1 MPHELSLTA
10 LYQFLSDA
18 FDGGRPYEVTAL
30 GEGTA
35 TVVLPAEQV
44 MTRPGGTVSGPT
56 LMMMADAAAYAVV
69 LAHIGPVA
77 LAVTSSLTINF
88 LRKPEPVGV
97 VADATLLKLGRKL
110 AVVDVR
116 LRSDGSAALVASATV
131 TYAIPTGRSTP
142 ATAS

>member
-1 MPHELSLTA
+1 MAHELSLSS
-10 LYQFLSDA
+10 LNQFLSDA

-35 TVVLPAEQV
+35 SVELPADQV
-44 MTRPGGTVSGPT
+44 AIRPGGTVSGPT
-56 LMMMADAAAYAVV
+56 LMMVADAAAYAVV

-88 LRKPEPVGV
+88 LRKPEPVGII
-97 VADATLLKLGRKL
+97 ADATLLKLGRKL

-116 LRSDGSAALVASATV
+116 LRSEGTDALVATATV
-131 TYAIPTGRSTP
+131 TYAIPTDPSNP
-142 ATAS
+142 ATPS